1 MSTVAPDTGAS
12 GAVDGTFSP
21 VVASIFNTLMQG
33 IHEGRLRPGER
44 ISDGALAEQF
54 QVSRTPVRE
63 AIQQLRNLGLV
74 EASASRYTRVATVT
88 PQQTEQAF
96 VVWTALYGVLLD
108 EVADRVPADIR
119 RAMAKDHERFVAEL
133 ATLDYPAIAAANFA
147 FFGRLLP
154 LSTNPILV
162 DGITRVVHLIRLG
175 SLDLPQAID
184 VAAVADA
191 QKLLLDA
198 LAAADRQLA
207 REALDSIRAID
218 IPQE

>member
-1 MSTVAPDTGAS
+1 MSTVAPDAGATGA
-12 GAVDGTFSP
+12 ADGSISP

-44 ISDGALAEQF
+44 ISDGALAEEF
-54 QVSRTPVRE
+54 KVSRTPVRE

-88 PQQTEQAF
+88 PEQTEQAF

-119 RAMAKDHERFVAEL
+119 RAMAKDHETFVAQL
-133 ATLDYPAIAAANFA
+133 PTLDYPAIAAANFA
-147 FFGRLLP
+147 YFGRLLP
-154 LSTNPILV
+154 LSTNPILI
-162 DGITRVVHLIRLG
+162 DGIMRVVHLIRLG

-184 VAAVADA
+184 MVALGEA
-191 QKLLLDA
+191 QKLMVDA
-198 LAAADRQLA
+198 LESGDRRLA
-207 REALDSIRAID
+207 RQALDSIRAID

>member
-12 GAVDGTFSP
+12 GAVDGNFSP

-33 IHEGRLRPGER
+33 IHEGRLSPGER
-44 ISDGALAEQF
+44 ISDAALAEEF

-63 AIQQLRNLGLV
+63 AIQQLRNLGLI

-88 PQQTEQAF
+88 PRQVGHAMS
-96 VVWTALYGVLLD
+96 VWIALYGALVD
-108 EVADRVPADIR
+108 EVVDRVPAGVR
-119 RAMAKDHERFVAEL
+119 EAMSRDHHQFVAQL
-133 ATLDYPAIAAANFA
+133 PTLDFPALAAANFA
-147 FFGRLLP
+147 FFGHLPP

-175 SLDLPQAID
+175 SLGLPQAID

-191 QKLLLDA
+191 QQLLLEA
-198 LAAADRQLA
+198 LATADRKLGRQ
-207 REALDSIRAID
+207 ALDSIRAID
-218 IPQE
+218 VPQE

>member
-1 MSTVAPDTGAS
+1 MSTVAPDTGAN
-12 GAVDGTFSP
+12 GAVDGSFSP

-88 PQQTEQAF
+88 PKQTEQAF
-96 VVWTALYGVLLD
+96 VVWIALYGVLLD
-108 EVADRVPADIR
+108 EVVSRVPAGIR
-119 RAMAKDHERFVAEL
+119 SAMEKDHERFVAQL
-133 ATLDYPAIAAANFA
+133 PSLDYPAIAAANFA
-147 FFGRLLP
+147 YFGHLLG
-154 LSTNPILV
+154 LSANPILI

-175 SLDLPQAID
+175 SLDLPHAID
-184 VAAVADA
+184 VAALADA
-191 QKLLLDA
+191 QQLLLKA
-198 LAAADRQLA
+198 LAAADGQLA
-207 REALDSIRAID
+207 RAALANIRAID